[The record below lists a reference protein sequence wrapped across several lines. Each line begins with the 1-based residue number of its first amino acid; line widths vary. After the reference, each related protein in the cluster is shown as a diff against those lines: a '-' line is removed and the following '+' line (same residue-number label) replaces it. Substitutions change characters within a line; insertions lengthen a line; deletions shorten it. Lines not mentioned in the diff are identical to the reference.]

1 MIHKVFADNHN
12 FKEVNFT
19 NGLNIVLGSKSS
31 DSDDKDTRNG
41 VGKTLLI
48 DIINFCLGSHID
60 KNSKL
65 KKIDLIKD
73 WTFSIIIDLYGTKC
87 TVSRSIDEPGTVFV
101 KGDFSNFPKQPQP
114 TLDGHYYKL
123 KDWTELLGNYNFN
136 LNETLDYKP
145 SFRSLISYF
154 IRNTPEAYLDP
165 FTTYRH
171 QNNITLQSNTSF
183 LLGLNWK
190 CASKAQLIKDKEKN
204 LKEEEKKIMET
215 YPNLGA
221 IETKKINVEN
231 ELNKKQQE
239 LNTFKLHKRY
249 KDIEKEVNQITKEIK
264 LLVNENVTL
273 NRKLDNYTE
282 SIKTEKN
289 PKEDALNKLY
299 SEMDSIF
306 KPSAKKTLNE
316 VKEFHKNLIKNR
328 KEFLKVEISEL
339 KNTIKHHEEL
349 IQEYDTK
356 RSELMQILNTHS
368 ALEDYSLIQM
378 EISDYKTEIN
388 KLNDIINQFKR
399 IEDNKD
405 EIKEEKNIL
414 NQKIKRE
421 YELQRSK
428 WEKSIT
434 IFNENTKALYGEN
447 GSLIINF
454 SEKGYKFNIEFPKN
468 ESRGVSKMKI
478 FCYDAMLL
486 ELNSI
491 YNNIDFLIHDSEI
504 FSDVDSRQV
513 AKAMNLIK
521 NKCDEH
527 NLQYICTLNSDELEK
542 INLEIANDFNIF
554 EHVKLELKDNDS
566 QNHLLGEIF

>member
-1 MIHKVFADNHN
+1 MIYKVFADNPN

-19 NGLNIVLGSKSS
+19 KGLNIVLGSKSS

-48 DIINFCLGSHID
+48 DIINFCLGAHID

-73 WTFSIIIDLYGTKC
+73 WTFSIIIDLYDTKC
-87 TVSRSIDEPGTVFV
+87 TIYRSIEEPGIVFV

-123 KDWTELLGNYNFN
+123 KDWTELLGNYNFD

-204 LKEEEKKIMET
+204 LKEEEKKIMDT

-299 SEMDSIF
+299 SEMGSVF

-316 VKEFHKNLIKNR
+316 VKEFHKNLIENR

-339 KNTIKHHEEL
+339 KNTIKHNEEL

-356 RSELMQILNTHS
+356 RSELMQILNTHT

-378 EISDYKTEIN
+378 EISDYKTEVN
-388 KLNDIINQFKR
+388 KLNDIINQFKQ

-454 SEKGYKFNIEFPKN
+454 SEKGYKFDIEFPKN

-478 FCYDAMLL
+478 FCYDVMLL
-486 ELNSI
+486 ELNSF
-491 YNNIDFLIHDSEI
+491 YHNIDFLIHDSEI

-513 AKAMNLIK
+513 AEAMNLIK
-521 NKCDEH
+521 NKCEEH

-542 INLEIANDFNIF
+542 INLEIANDFNIS
-554 EHVKLELKDNDS
+554 EHVKLELKDNDP

>member
-1 MIHKVFADNHN
+1 MIYKVFADNPN

-19 NGLNIVLGSKSS
+19 KGLNIVLGSKSS

-48 DIINFCLGSHID
+48 DIINFCLGAHID

-73 WTFSIIIDLYGTKC
+73 WTFSIIIDLYDTKC
-87 TVSRSIDEPGTVFV
+87 TISRSIEEPGIVFV
-101 KGDFSNFPKQPQP
+101 KGDFSNFSKKPQP

-123 KDWTELLGNYNFN
+123 KDWTELLGNYNFD

-171 QNNITLQSNTSF
+171 QKNIGIQSNTSF

-204 LKEEEKKIMET
+204 LKEEEKKIMDT

-273 NRKLDNYTE
+273 NRKLDNYAE

-299 SEMDSIF
+299 SEMGSVF

-316 VKEFHKNLIKNR
+316 VKEFHKNLIENR

-339 KNTIKHHEEL
+339 KNTIKHNEEL

-356 RSELMQILNTHS
+356 RSELMQILNTHT

-378 EISDYKTEIN
+378 EISDYKTEVN
-388 KLNDIINQFKR
+388 KLNDIINQFKQ
-399 IEDNKD
+399 IEDDKD
-405 EIKEEKNIL
+405 GIKEEKNIL

-454 SEKGYKFNIEFPKN
+454 SEKGYEFDIEFPKN

-478 FCYDAMLL
+478 FCYDVMLL

-491 YNNIDFLIHDSEI
+491 YHNIDFLIHDSEI

-513 AKAMNLIK
+513 AEAMNLIK

-542 INLEIANDFNIF
+542 INLEIANDFNIS
-554 EHVKLELKDNDS
+554 EQVKLELKDNDP